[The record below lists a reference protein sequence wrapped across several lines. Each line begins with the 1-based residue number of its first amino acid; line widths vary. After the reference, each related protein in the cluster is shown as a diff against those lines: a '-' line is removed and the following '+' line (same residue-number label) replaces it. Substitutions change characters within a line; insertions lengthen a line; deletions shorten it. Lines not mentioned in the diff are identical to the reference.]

1 MEKLNLFQKIN
12 HVQKNVKSV
21 FKDSKVSITQ
31 NSSYMAVSHDSVT
44 ALLHDPLANAG
55 IVAFPTMDS
64 AEVESFEVV
73 KEYNG
78 KETRS
83 TNYRVKVWASV
94 TFYDADAPTNFLQ
107 TKCFSYAID
116 TGDKATGKAYSM
128 AIKYCY
134 LKTFMLE
141 SCDEEESREY
151 ERSYPQ
157 NSPDKQDYQQPK
169 TSTNQPS
176 LSSIP
181 ASDAQKGALK
191 KMGIEFNANI
201 TKSEASRLIENYNKG
216 R

>member
-12 HVQKNVKSV
+12 AVQKAVKSV
-21 FKDSKVSITQ
+21 YKDSKVSITQ

-44 ALLHDPLANAG
+44 ALLHDPLAHAG

-64 AEVESFEVV
+64 AEVESFEVI

-83 TNYRVKVWASV
+83 VNYRVKVWASV
-94 TFYDADAPTNFLQ
+94 TFYDADVPSSYIQ

-116 TGDKATGKAYSM
+116 SGDKATGKAYSM

-151 ERSYPQ
+151 ERSYSQEYKHPTPQ
-157 NSPDKQDYQQPK
+157 AYKAASAP
-169 TSTNQPS
+169 TTAPS
-176 LSSIP
+176 VL
-181 ASDAQKGALK
+181 ASDAQKNALK
-191 KMGIEFNANI
+191 RMGIAFQDTI
-201 TKSEASRLIENYNKG
+201 SKLEASKLIETANK